1 MKLDSELRT
10 LLYLKKSL
18 DEDVPSKKTLIILK
32 LIMASLVM
40 VCVLTFMA
48 TSSGFLSPLFAI
60 PLAAVCGLFC
70 GHISYYLRSAEIW
83 PYYSR
88 HINRAS
94 VEKRLNEIQP

>member
-40 VCVLTFMA
+40 VCVLAFMA

-60 PLAAVCGLFC
+60 FILTEIIGGLYKVIWLRNQAA
-70 GHISYYLRSAEIW
+70 
-83 PYYSR
+83 
-88 HINRAS
+88 IN
-94 VEKRLNEIQP
+94 LPH